1 MPVKLLSEAKKG
13 DIVQLDVGTPWP
25 NSPAK
30 EKVTGKVVRVLKDG
44 WVTVDVS
51 RSRSNP
57 GGHSNEDVTYIDRKV
72 REK

>member
-30 EKVTGKVVRVLKDG
+30 ECGEVYWR
-44 WVTVDVS
+44 
-51 RSRSNP
+51 
-57 GGHSNEDVTYIDRKV
+57 
-72 REK
+72 